1 MSSLVE
7 VETSNVSKYSWMA
20 QQHRRRGATP
30 KKLLALFSHS
40 LCYFSTS
47 KATLES
53 CVVNIESMSEGR
65 QFDLSDFSIR
75 LSRLEDEW
83 WSKWDGIINQS
94 RWKVWERKRAE
105 ERQCDI
111 RCWLKWHTIKWEN
124 GLLVIL
130 LRYAD
135 TADSERREFKINF
148 ARDFDTFSIIW

>member
-7 VETSNVSKYSWMA
+7 VEPSNVSKYSWMA

-30 KKLLALFSHS
+30 NKLLALFSHA

-94 RWKVWERKRAE
+94 RWKVWEKESGE
-105 ERQCDI
+105 ETMRHQMLAKMTHNQVGKWASCDI
-111 RCWLKWHTIKWEN
+111 IAICWHSR
-124 GLLVIL
+124 
-130 LRYAD
+130 LR
-135 TADSERREFKINF
+135 ERREFKINF